1 MLSCVFSLCS
11 FLLSLTCLN
20 YIFEISHGR
29 GLQTP
34 LHVAADFGNMELE
47 TVLKAGYNLK
57 IVYKVSPWISLCL
70 TELVAESSLLDES
83 LERQY

>member
-1 MLSCVFSLCS
+1 M
-11 FLLSLTCLN
+11 
-20 YIFEISHGR
+20 
-29 GLQTP
+29 
-34 LHVAADFGNMELE
+34 HVAADFGYVELE
-47 TVLKAGYNLK
+47 TLLKAGCNLK